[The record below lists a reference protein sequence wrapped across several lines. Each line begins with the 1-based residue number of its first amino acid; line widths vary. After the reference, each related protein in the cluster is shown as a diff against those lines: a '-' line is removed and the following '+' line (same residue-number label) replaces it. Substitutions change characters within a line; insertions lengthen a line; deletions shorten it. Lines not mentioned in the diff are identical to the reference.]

1 MARKRSGNTG
11 PSMIEPTGDDEVSQV
26 LKGIVERARPILEA
40 RQTARVR
47 DNLTGSEPLV
57 PPDTPLSPRSVAHL
71 ATYGVGGPRT
81 YGEAKAHLEQTAS
94 SFGLPVGGTKKVTE
108 SGTSTNV
115 AGHVRAK
122 LDPGQGRTLPPHE
135 AELLDMV
142 DTLHRGIRGFMT
154 HPTSS
159 TDPLPN
165 RVEKLQAAAAIE
177 DANPAPQ
184 EAPKSSRPRTPRDT
198 PAQKVKKA
206 TKKINASDRPLVDLP
221 PAGNKRELTR
231 RQKMID
237 AEAKAIAS
245 MKKTANLEAL
255 KRVNASHEA
264 FTVEHGPGGWASVA
278 GESTVSSTHSTAPA
292 VPSAKGPRSRIS
304 TDVSSPLKLRDVVDS
319 TKEFIAKEDAL
330 DAKKLAARSKYPEQ
344 DNPVY

>member
-11 PSMIEPTGDDEVSQV
+11 PSMIEPTGDDDISMA

-47 DNLTGSEPLV
+47 DNLTGSEPIV
-57 PPDTPLSPRSVAHL
+57 SPDTPLSPRSVAHL

-108 SGTSTNV
+108 SGTSTNI

-159 TDPLPN
+159 ADPLPN
-165 RVEKLQAAAAIE
+165 RVAKLQAAAAIE

-184 EAPKSSRPRTPRDT
+184 EAPKSPRSRTPRDT
-198 PAQKVKKA
+198 PAHKIKKA
-206 TKKINASDRPLVDLP
+206 TKRINASDRPLADLP
-221 PAGNKRELTR
+221 PAENKRELTR

-237 AEAKAIAS
+237 AQAAALSGRKRAAD
-245 MKKTANLEAL
+245 LEAI
-255 KRVNASHEA
+255 KRVSAGHEA
-264 FTVEHGPGGWASVA
+264 ITMEHGPGGWASVA
-278 GESTVSSTHSTAPA
+278 GESPVIKSRDAVS
-292 VPSAKGPRSRIS
+292 SAKGPRSRIS
-304 TDVSSPLKLRDVVDS
+304 TDVSSPLTLQGINS
-319 TKEFIAKEDAL
+319 ATKEFIDKEDDL